1 MRTVYLGVL
10 VLGLALAGFA
20 VYMAQN
26 YIGRTQA
33 QLENERALRAK
44 VGRLVEVYAVTKS
57 VNYGDELTPEDVQ
70 LVYLQESALPEGV
83 FTRES
88 PLFAEGEKAP
98 RYVLRQMEKYEP
110 VLASKVTAPGEAAG
124 LTNMLKP
131 GQRAFT
137 IQFKDTAGASK
148 TLQATN
154 HVDIY
159 LTHRSPTA
167 LDGGLETIRLEEA
180 IEVISV
186 DRPAP
191 GKNADP
197 SDLAPPRSMTVAVT
211 PQQVARLT
219 QAQASGELT
228 VSLVAKADE
237 GLTGQGA
244 VSTIDDPILGAK
256 TAPEAAPAEAQKC
269 YRKIRK
275 GTEVLSEE
283 IACTN

>member
-33 QLENERALRAK
+33 QLESERALRAK

-83 FTRES
+83 FTPET
-88 PLFAEGEKAP
+88 PLFAEGEKEP
-98 RYVLRQMEKYEP
+98 RYVLRQMDKFEP
-110 VLASKVTAPGEAAG
+110 VLAGKVTAPGETAG

-137 IQFKDTAGASK
+137 IQFKDAAGANK
-148 TLQATN
+148 TLQPTN

-159 LTHRSPTA
+159 LTHPSPSA
-167 LDGGLETIRLEEA
+167 IDGGLETIRLEEA
-180 IEVISV
+180 IEVIAV

-191 GKNADP
+191 AKGAAEGEV
-197 SDLAPPRSMTVAVT
+197 APPRSMTVAVT

-219 QAQASGELT
+219 QAQASGDLT

-237 GLTGQGA
+237 QMTDGGA
-244 VSTIDDPILGAK
+244 VSTVDDPVLGAK
-256 TAPEAAPAEAQKC
+256 MAAEPAPVEAQRC